1 MDSDYGV
8 GLFSSFVFWVFY
20 IAVIVF
26 YIICMW
32 KIFVKAGKPGW
43 SSIIPIYSSLVQLEI
58 LGRPWWWLLLLFVP
72 LVNIVI
78 AIIMIF
84 DMAKVFGKDTG
95 FGFGL
100 LFLSFIFIPILAF
113 GDAQYLGPI
122 AGETYQPPMP
132 PVPPSTP
139 PTI

>member
-1 MDSDYGV
+1 MNSDYGI
-8 GLFSSFVFWVFY
+8 GFFGSFVFWVFY
-20 IAVIVF
+20 IAIIVF

-43 SSIIPIYSSLVQLEI
+43 ASIIPIYSSLVQLEI

-78 AIIMIF
+78 SIMIIF